1 MPKQVK
7 KTVRPREER
16 LAAIGDP
23 KTPKMG
29 GITPKAVELPNV
41 EELLGEITKVKADQY
56 RQEIWTGSIAPFE
69 FVSFDLGSKEGDRS
83 VNGDG
88 RCNHGC
94 ACGPCRRGDCG
105 NCTVDAQRNADRA
118 TVRAYV
124 ARYRGVE
131 LP

>member
-1 MPKQVK
+1 LWLHETSGAWIPLMPKQVK

-29 GITPKAVELPNV
+29 GITPKAVEVPEV
-41 EELLGEITKVKADQY
+41 DDLLSKMRKVSAPKSIPLQY
-56 RQEIWTGSIAPFE
+56 
-69 FVSFDLGSKEGDRS
+69 VSFDLGTEEFVRDH
-83 VNGDG
+83 
-88 RCNHGC
+88 CNHGC
-94 ACGPCRRGDCG
+94 SCGPCRRGVCG
-105 NCTVDAQRNADRA
+105 NCTVDAQRNADRD

-124 ARYRGVE
+124 ARYRGIE